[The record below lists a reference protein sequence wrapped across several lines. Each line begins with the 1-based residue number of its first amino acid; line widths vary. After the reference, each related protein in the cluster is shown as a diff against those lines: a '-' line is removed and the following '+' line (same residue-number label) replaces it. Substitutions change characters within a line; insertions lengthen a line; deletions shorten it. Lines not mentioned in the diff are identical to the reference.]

1 MKAGKTCLEC
11 CSKPMLSLFFSAV
24 LATAVLPPRVS
35 AQTQPDNWN
44 GGSGLWSNAANWSL
58 NAPPMP
64 GNDCTFPAGSTPTD
78 DLGGTCNNLTLA
90 SGDTLTL
97 NTGHLDIYGTSM
109 TNSGTISVAA
119 ATPINIGGNTANTV
133 SLSGGG
139 TIVLSNANA
148 AIVGFPG
155 INGTLLNV
163 NNTIQGH
170 GGVGN
175 GAIGL
180 NNQGTITASGGT
192 LTVQPSSTG
201 LINTGTMQA
210 ASGGNL
216 TLQAGFSSIPFTNT
230 GGTIAALSGGTVV
243 LNGATFIGGTLST
256 SGTGTFQTSP
266 GGGNP
271 ILSGLTNAGSFLI
284 PGGAAVILEG
294 IETNTGSFQMQGSD
308 LQVQGAATLQG
319 AGNVTMTDSGFNQVG
334 SFNGAATLTL
344 AQTISGAGNVGDA
357 NLTLVNKGTVDATG
371 TLNHLII
378 AATSTTNS
386 STLEA
391 TGGGT
396 LELRKPIDNT
406 AGTIEALNGSTVL
419 LNGGTISG
427 GVLTTSG
434 TGSFQVNSGT
444 LDGTTSVL
452 TNSGALIVADRNFLT
467 LQGTINNSGVIA
479 LDSSGGCLALDKP
492 TTLEGTGVVTMT
504 SASADCFLASAPSDT
519 LTNKSTIEGTGTIGD
534 SNPMGITNAGTIIA
548 NQSTPLTIAP
558 DALLGFTNTGTLIVN
573 GGSMMNINGP
583 FKSLKSSAL
592 KSGTYSVAGILEF
605 PNAII
610 KTNSGKITLTGA
622 AAQIRDNGSLNNALI
637 ALVTNNG
644 AGLLSLQSGATLT
657 TTTNLTNKGKVMV
670 GTGSSLSVNGYTQGG
685 GTSTIDGTITAASGF
700 TVQAGSL
707 LGKGTLAAAVTS
719 NGIITPGDSTTNPGV
734 LTISGTYTQSATGTL
749 KIYIAG
755 AGAGQYGK
763 VPVSN
768 GVSLNG
774 TLDLSRVHGFV
785 PTIGSTFT
793 LVSGSAVTGQFATV
807 NGASINASEHF
818 QVNYTPTAV
827 TVSVVSGP

>member
-1 MKAGKTCLEC
+1 MKAGKTRLEC
-11 CSKPMLSLFFSAV
+11 CSKPMLNLFCAV
-24 LATAVLPPRVS
+24 LATAVLCGRTA
-35 AQTQPDNWN
+35 AQTRTDNWN
-44 GGSGLWSNAANWSL
+44 GGSGQWSNAANWSL
-58 NAPPMP
+58 NAPPMTTD
-64 GNDCTFPAGSTPTD
+64 DCKFPPGSTPTD
-78 DLGGTCNNLTLA
+78 DLGGTCHDFTLV

-109 TNSGTISVAA
+109 TNSGTISVIA

-133 SLSGGG
+133 SLLGGG
-139 TIVLSNANA
+139 TVVLGNANA

-163 NNTIQGH
+163 NNTIQGF

-243 LNGATFIGGTLST
+243 LNGGTFIGGTLST
-256 SGTGTFQTSP
+256 TGTGTFQTSP

-271 ILSGLTNAGSFLI
+271 ILSALTNAGNFTI

-308 LQVQGAATLQG
+308 LFVQGPATLQG
-319 AGNVTMTDSGFNQVG
+319 AGNVTMTDSGFNLVG
-334 SFNGAATLTL
+334 SSNGAATLTL
-344 AQTISGAGNVGDA
+344 AQTISGAGNVGDS
-357 NLTLVNKGTVDATG
+357 NLTLVNQGTVDATG
-371 TLNHLII
+371 VVNHLII

-386 STLEA
+386 NALEA

-396 LELRKPIDNT
+396 LELRRPVNNT
-406 AGTIEALNGSTVL
+406 TGTIEALNGSTVL

-427 GVLTTSG
+427 GTLTTSG
-434 TGSFQVNSGT
+434 TGSFQVTSGT
-444 LDGTTSVL
+444 LDGTTSVV
-452 TNSGALIVADRNFLT
+452 TNSGAFIVANRNFLT
-467 LQGTINNSGVIA
+467 LQGTINNGGVIA
-479 LDSSGGCLALDKP
+479 LDSTGGCLALDKP
-492 TTLEGTGVVTMT
+492 TTLEGTGVVTMA
-504 SASADCFLASAPSDT
+504 SASTNCFLASAPSDT

-558 DALLGFTNTGTLIVN
+558 DAVLGFTNTGTLIVN
-573 GGSMMNINGP
+573 SGSIMNINGP
-583 FKSLKSSAL
+583 FKSLKSGAL

-610 KTNSGKITLTGA
+610 KTSSGKIILTGA
-622 AAQIRDNGSLNNALI
+622 GAQIRDNGSLNNALI

-644 AGLLSLQSGATLT
+644 PGLLSLQSGATLT
-657 TTTNLTNKGKVMV
+657 TTTNLTNKGKVTV
-670 GTGSSLSVNGYTQGG
+670 GTGSSLTVNGYTQSG
-685 GTSTIDGTITAASGF
+685 GTSTIDGTLTASSV
-700 TVQAGSL
+700 TVQGGST

-734 LTISGTYTQSATGTL
+734 LAISGTYTQSATGTL

-755 AGAGQYGK
+755 AGAGQFGE

-793 LVSGSAVTGQFATV
+793 LVTGSAITGQFATV
-807 NGASINASEHF
+807 NGTSINSSEHF
-818 QVNYTPTAV
+818 QINYTATAV
-827 TVSVVSGP
+827 TASVVSGP